1 MDNLIS
7 FSKSYSLFYNK
18 GNKGGIMVKKGFTIV
33 LICVFVSGALLFTGC
48 RSHSPHHKAEFMVDY
63 IAETLDVSDEQRA
76 QLDGIKEEF
85 IAKAREMHAQ
95 KEAMHA
101 ALIAELRKEEIDQEI
116 LKGLIDQKRAQIDEM
131 IDLAKARLVE
141 FHKTL
146 SAEQREKLVA
156 KIEYFH
162 EKHQHRWE

>member
-1 MDNLIS
+1 VTLI
-7 FSKSYSLFYNK
+7 
-18 GNKGGIMVKKGFTIV
+18 
-33 LICVFVSGALLFTGC
+33 FTGC
-48 RSHSPHHKAEFMVDY
+48 RSHSHQGKAEFMIDY
-63 IAETLDVSDEQRA
+63 IAETLDLTDEQRG
-76 QLDGIKEEF
+76 QLDGIKDEF

-95 KEAMHA
+95 KEVMHA
-101 ALIAELRKEEIDQEI
+101 AFMAELRKEDISPEN
-116 LKGLIDQKRAQIDEM
+116 LKDLIDQKRAQMDEM
-131 IDLAKARLVE
+131 IDLAVLRLVE

>member
-1 MDNLIS
+1 
-7 FSKSYSLFYNK
+7 
-18 GNKGGIMVKKGFTIV
+18 MVKKRLTII
-33 LICVFVSGALLFTGC
+33 LICVFVSAALLFSGC

-63 IAETLDVSDEQRA
+63 IAETLDLSDGQRA

-85 IAKAREMHAQ
+85 IAKAKEMHAQ

-101 ALIAELRKEEIDQEI
+101 EFMAELRKEEIDQQN

-131 IDLAKARLVE
+131 IDLALTRLVE

-146 SAEQREKLVA
+146 SPEQREKLVA
-156 KIEYFH
+156 KVEYFH
-162 EKHQHRWE
+162 EKHQRKWE